1 MAPINLMSKPVQRR
15 IYASPLAWMVAVMV
29 LSIGF
34 AAVGGFGLGAID
46 RPAHTVA
53 AVQLSFADRS
63 DGAVDVIDA
72 RTGHVLQRVKPG
84 EGGFLRATMR
94 GLANERKR
102 RDISDDLRFALERTQ
117 DGHVLL
123 SDPATGRLVA
133 LDAFGQTNRAAFE
146 RFLDDRKLAAALPN
160 TSQGERP

>member
-1 MAPINLMSKPVQRR
+1 MTQANPAPQR
-15 IYASPLAWMVAVMV
+15 IYASPLAWMVGVMV

-46 RPAHTVA
+46 QSSHVVA
-53 AVQLSFADRS
+53 TAQLSFADRR

-72 RTGHVLQRVKPG
+72 RTGHVLQRVQPG

-102 RDISDDLRFALERTQ
+102 REISDDIPFSLQRTEE
-117 DGHVLL
+117 GHVLL

-146 RFLDDRKLAAALPN
+146 RFLDDREIAAALPN
-160 TSQGERP
+160 DSQGERP